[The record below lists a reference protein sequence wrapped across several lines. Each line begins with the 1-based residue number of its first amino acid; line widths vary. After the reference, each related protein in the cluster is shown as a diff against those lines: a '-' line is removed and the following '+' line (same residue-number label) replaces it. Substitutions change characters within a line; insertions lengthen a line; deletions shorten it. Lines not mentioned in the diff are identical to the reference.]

1 MESKL
6 SKKHKDFADLIIQGK
21 EPREAYGIVYP
32 KAQPESARVKSSK
45 LLQEVTIT
53 DYIQKHTAKV
63 EEKLSNKLIDA
74 QTELIY
80 TSLCTAEKN
89 YAMLHKI
96 AYSMEKVIPHTE
108 YFEGIGT
115 DGYRFATA
123 KERMDA
129 IKLINQ
135 MKGFDA
141 PFKVA
146 QTDSA
151 GNDVISSDDIQE
163 LHAIVDLLNGK
174 K

>member
-6 SKKHKDFADLIIQGK
+6 SKKHKDFANLVIQGI
-21 EPREAYGIVYP
+21 EPQQAYTQVYNTSG
-32 KAQPESARVKSSK
+32 ESARVNSYA
-45 LLQEVTIT
+45 LLQKATIKE
-53 DYIQKHTAKV
+53 YIESFTKKID
-63 EEKLSNKLIDA
+63 EKLSNKLIE
-74 QTELIY
+74 QQSELIY